1 MASFSR
7 YETNGFEIFRLGSHT
22 YPSRGPQK
30 NLARLY
36 TLTPDINSSH
46 LIFYKA
52 IMALDAHATYSSP
65 SVTSVISLTTSWGS
79 RMPPFFCTMTDVFI
93 VTPPGSFCGHSKWC
107 ANSTSRCRMATMSLS
122 CFPGEK
128 VPSQCTVKLSF
139 TDSHLER
146 QTPHHYISFLC
157 PWGKLYLGF
166 YVKSIRLTRKL
177 SMAPSVSSVLYFSLS

>member
-7 YETNGFEIFRLGSHT
+7 YETNGFEIIQIRVT
-22 YPSRGPQK
+22 YVPLKRTTKKPSK
-30 NLARLY
+30 
-36 TLTPDINSSH
+36 TLHFNTRH
-46 LIFYKA
+46 QQFTLIFYKA

-139 TDSHLER
+139 TDSRLER